1 MVPAA
6 KRQRAG
12 RIGRLDIR
20 RRNGGNGAE
29 RCGFKNATTGRIL
42 ASGVGVSHVS
52 SFGGLRFLF
61 SLSASCQHSLI
72 TGRGLVPLG
81 LHAYLRRAVK
91 NGTAVG
97 ARRGGGS
104 IVMKALTVRLGR

>member
-1 MVPAA
+1 M
-6 KRQRAG
+6 
-12 RIGRLDIR
+12 
-20 RRNGGNGAE
+20 
-29 RCGFKNATTGRIL
+29 
-42 ASGVGVSHVS
+42 
-52 SFGGLRFLF
+52 
-61 SLSASCQHSLI
+61 
-72 TGRGLVPLG
+72 PLG